1 MNTLLIQIIH
11 QGFFGGVAAAGFAV
25 LFNYRPSL
33 LPLSFGAGLLALA
46 TRTAFLESGFTLPIA
61 SFFGALAVAIAD
73 RLWKDSRP
81 VRGAVLAIVGAIPM
95 VPGGIAA
102 KVLITLFVMLGS
114 DSTAIIAALPEALQ
128 GMMTLTFTI
137 AAIGTG
143 LALPSLFQP
152 WTQRTREQE
161 E

>member
-1 MNTLLIQIIH
+1 
-11 QGFFGGVAAAGFAV
+11 
-25 LFNYRPSL
+25 
-33 LPLSFGAGLLALA
+33 
-46 TRTAFLESGFTLPIA
+46 
-61 SFFGALAVAIAD
+61 
-73 RLWKDSRP
+73 
-81 VRGAVLAIVGAIPM
+81 M